1 MKGNYSTMKL
11 NKDTLGDRVK
21 RYESVSKLLLTRR
34 TPVIV
39 RVDGKAFHTFT
50 RGCNKP
56 YDKDI
61 LKSMVYA
68 ANQTA
73 KQMQGFKL
81 AYIQSDEASFLL
93 TDYDTLETGAW
104 FDYELSKIVSI
115 TASLFT
121 AYFNKYWQQTLS
133 NKRGVGVN
141 EIQRIKHLQKVALF
155 DARAFNVPQDDWQN
169 VFIWRQ
175 RDWERN
181 SIQMLARSLFSYKE
195 LHGENTAGLHQL
207 IQGAGKDWNELED
220 VFKYGAFI
228 KPDHTA
234 YFGRVDYNKLTE
246 LAGL

>member
-1 MKGNYSTMKL
+1 M

-21 RYESVSKLLLTRR
+21 RYESVSKPLLTRR

-50 RGCNKP
+50 RGCEKP

-61 LKSMVYA
+61 IKAMVYA
-68 ANQTA
+68 ANETA

-81 AYIQSDEASFLL
+81 AYVQSDEASFLL

-121 AYFNKYWQQTLS
+121 AYFNKYWQKLYASKYITAT
-133 NKRGVGVN
+133 V
-141 EIQRIKHLQKVALF
+141 EYQRHTKNAQKLALF

-181 SIQMLARSLFSYKE
+181 SVQMLARSLYSHKE
-195 LHGENTAGLHQL
+195 LEGKKVPDLLQM
-207 IQGAGKDWNELED
+207 IQAKDSDWWALQG
-220 VFKYGAFI
+220 VFKYGTII
-228 KPDHTA
+228 KPNHTA